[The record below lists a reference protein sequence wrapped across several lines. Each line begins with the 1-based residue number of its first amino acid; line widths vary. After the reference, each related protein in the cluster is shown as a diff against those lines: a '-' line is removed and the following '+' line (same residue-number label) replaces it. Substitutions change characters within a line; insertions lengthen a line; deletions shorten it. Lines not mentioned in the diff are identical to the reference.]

1 MNMICSLQLIR
12 IAETM
17 DGFVASILSASIPL
31 LARRPPVGCRRIQD
45 VYKYAG
51 LRRCAPRNDMR

>member
-1 MNMICSLQLIR
+1 MEKPLFLIHKVNNKNQ

-45 VYKYAG
+45 V
-51 LRRCAPRNDMR
+51 